1 MVAGMSVALVGLPV
15 IAKPSEP
22 SSRYAKVGQCREI
35 DSGDVDAG
43 EDWIYVR
50 CGGLGGISM
59 WYVCQD
65 SARCRYGFG
74 RKANLSSGMFGV
86 DGDPGWPIEWRGRM
100 IGKRFKPFA
109 VIMRGR
115 GYGIEK
121 EEGSSLTVFRLRPD
135 GMSCVVG
142 EEVKSNEAARKIAD
156 AVESRFTCTG
166 EPNIPPWSQS
176 NSPIW

>member
-1 MVAGMSVALVGLPV
+1 MPLGALLAAVPAQ
-15 IAKPSEP
+15 AKPAEP
-22 SSRYAKVGQCREI
+22 TSRYTKLSRCRLI
-35 DSGDVDAG
+35 DSGDVSRG
-43 EDWIYVR
+43 EDWGYLR
-50 CGGLGGISM
+50 CGGLGGIPI

-86 DGDPGWPIEWRGRM
+86 DGDPDWPIEWRGRM
-100 IGKRFKPFA
+100 VGKRFQPFA

-142 EEVKSNEAARKIAD
+142 DDVKSNEAARQIAD
-156 AVESRFTCTG
+156 TAESRFTCVG
-166 EPNIPPWSQS
+166 EPKIPTS